1 MRKIKKCSKLCVFLH
16 RACSAKIRNIKVKAK
31 PQENFSSCG
40 FAFLKRIDYKGVTAF
55 IAVVLFLLVKII
67 SVCDASPNDRS
78 RTGLPNL

>member
-1 MRKIKKCSKLCVFLH
+1 MHKIKKCSKLCVFLH
-16 RACSAKIRNIKVKAK
+16 RACSAKKIRNIKVKAK

-67 SVCDASPNDRS
+67 SVYHLISYFIYNQRI
-78 RTGLPNL
+78 